1 MLAALA
7 HGLDVIEFL
16 AGEKRPALLGAVA
29 AAIGMSKA
37 GTHRILTTLTA
48 RGFVVRGE
56 GGVYSLGYRAWE
68 IGWSVPGV
76 QMVPRAVPVML
87 RLAADIGDGAIL
99 GALDS
104 GFEVVYLHVIESQQP
119 VRVYIDVGSRL
130 PANVT
135 STGLACLAWLP
146 RERLEAILPKNLP
159 QWAPETI
166 TDHSALLRE
175 LERIRARGYA
185 QTLGT
190 FNPDI
195 GGVAAPIFG
204 ADGSPIAAL
213 CVSSPRY
220 RIDAVWNKRVPA
232 AVMAAAREI
241 SGGAQP
247 ARVVGTP
254 AKPASAT
261 PLLRKARTPV
271 TPAAAI
277 GAQRP
282 RNGAAQRTRRT
293 RAKAAA

>member
-16 AGEKRPALLGAVA
+16 AGERKPSPLGTVA
-29 AAIGMSKA
+29 SAIGMSKA
-37 GTHRILTTLTA
+37 GTHRILTTLAA

-56 GGVYSLGYRAWE
+56 GGVYSLGYKAWE

-76 QMVPRAVPVML
+76 QMVPRAVPVMQ
-87 RLAADIGDGAIL
+87 RLAAEIGDGAIL

-104 GFEVVYLHVIESQQP
+104 GFEVVYLHVIESTQA

-135 STGLACLAWLP
+135 ATGLACLAWLP
-146 RERLEAILPKNLP
+146 RERLDAILPKKLP

-166 TDHSALLRE
+166 TDRALLLCE
-175 LERIRARGYA
+175 LEKIRARGYA

-195 GGVAAPIFG
+195 GGVAAPVFG
-204 ADGSPIAAL
+204 ADCSVIAAL

-220 RIDAVWNKRVPA
+220 RIDAAWNKRVPA

-241 SGGAQP
+241 SGGVQP
-247 ARVVGTP
+247 ALAAT
-254 AKPASAT
+254 KPVESTTA
-261 PLLRKARTPV
+261 LRRHRL
-271 TPAAAI
+271 PAAAV
-277 GAQRP
+277 ARASALRP
-282 RNGAAQRTRRT
+282 QNGATHRVRRT
-293 RAKAAA
+293 RTKAAA